1 MCQPQ
6 RVIANKGKDMTELS
20 VGSLAPDFALP
31 RDGGGAVALKDFAG
45 KAVVVYFYPQDDTT
59 SCTAEAIDFSALLPR
74 FEAAG
79 AVVVGI
85 SPDMPTR
92 HDRFKAKHGLN
103 LILGSDESRAVIEAY
118 GAWGEK
124 SLYGRNYM
132 GVIRSTV
139 LIGRD
144 GRIARIWRNV
154 RVRNH
159 ASVVLEAV
167 KAL

>member
-1 MCQPQ
+1 
-6 RVIANKGKDMTELS
+6 MTEPTA
-20 VGSLAPDFALP
+20 GGIAPDFSLP
-31 RDGGGAVALKDFAG
+31 RDGGGTVALGEFAG
-45 KAVVVYFYPQDDTT
+45 KAVVVYFYPQDDTK
-59 SCTAEAIDFSALLPR
+59 SCTAEAIDFSALSPE
-74 FEAAG
+74 FAAAG
-79 AVVVGI
+79 AAIVGI
-85 SPDMPTR
+85 SPDAPAR
-92 HDRFKAKHGLN
+92 HDRFKAKHGLSVV
-103 LILGSDESRAVIEAY
+103 LAADEARTVIEAY

-124 SLYGRNYM
+124 SLYGRRYM

-159 ASVVLEAV
+159 AIEVLEAV

>member
-1 MCQPQ
+1 
-6 RVIANKGKDMTELS
+6 MTELT
-20 VGSLAPDFALP
+20 VGGIAPDFSLP
-31 RDGGGAVALKDFAG
+31 RDGGGTVALKDFAG
-45 KAVVVYFYPQDDTT
+45 KAIVVYFYPQDDTK
-59 SCTAEAIDFSALLPR
+59 SCTTEAIDFSALLPQ

-92 HDRFKAKHGLN
+92 HDRFKAKHGLS
-103 LILGSDESRAVIEAY
+103 LVLGSDEARTVIEAY

-132 GVIRSTV
+132 GVIRSTFLV
-139 LIGRD
+139 GRD

-159 ASVVLEAV
+159 AQDVLEAV

>member
-1 MCQPQ
+1 
-6 RVIANKGKDMTELS
+6 MTEPTT
-20 VGSLAPDFALP
+20 GGIAPDFSLP
-31 RDGGGAVALKDFAG
+31 RDGGGTVALRDFAG
-45 KAVVVYFYPQDDTT
+45 KAVVVYFYPQDDTK
-59 SCTAEAIDFSALLPR
+59 SCTAEAIDFSALSPE
-74 FEAAG
+74 FAAAG
-79 AVVVGI
+79 AAIVGI
-85 SPDMPTR
+85 SPDAPAR
-92 HDRFKAKHGLN
+92 HDRFKAKHGLSVV
-103 LILGSDESRAVIEAY
+103 LAADEARTVIEAY

-124 SLYGRNYM
+124 SLYGRKYM

-159 ASVVLEAV
+159 ATEVLEAV

>member
-1 MCQPQ
+1 
-6 RVIANKGKDMTELS
+6 MTEPTA
-20 VGSLAPDFALP
+20 GGIAPDFSLP
-31 RDGGGAVALKDFAG
+31 RDGGGTVALGEFAG
-45 KAVVVYFYPQDDTT
+45 KAVVVYFYPQDDTK
-59 SCTAEAIDFSALLPR
+59 SCTAEAIDFSALSPE
-74 FEAAG
+74 FAAAG
-79 AVVVGI
+79 AAIVGI
-85 SPDMPTR
+85 SPDAPAR
-92 HDRFKAKHGLN
+92 HDRFRAKHGLSVV
-103 LILGSDESRAVIEAY
+103 LAADEARTVIEAY

-124 SLYGRNYM
+124 SLYGRRYM

-159 ASVVLEAV
+159 AAEVLEAV

>member
-1 MCQPQ
+1 
-6 RVIANKGKDMTELS
+6 MTEPTA
-20 VGSLAPDFALP
+20 GGIAPDFSLP
-31 RDGGGAVALKDFAG
+31 RDGGGTVALRDFAG
-45 KAVVVYFYPQDDTT
+45 KAVVVYFYPQDDTK
-59 SCTAEAIDFSALLPR
+59 SCTAEAIDFSALSPE
-74 FEAAG
+74 FAAAG
-79 AVVVGI
+79 AAIVGI
-85 SPDMPTR
+85 SPDAPAR
-92 HDRFKAKHGLN
+92 HDRFRAKHGLSVV
-103 LILGSDESRAVIEAY
+103 LAADEARTVIEAY

-124 SLYGRNYM
+124 SLYGRKYM

-159 ASVVLEAV
+159 AAEVLEAV

>member
-1 MCQPQ
+1 
-6 RVIANKGKDMTELS
+6 MTEPTA
-20 VGSLAPDFALP
+20 GGIAPDFSLP
-31 RDGGGAVALKDFAG
+31 RDGGGTVALRDFAG
-45 KAVVVYFYPQDDTT
+45 KAVVVYFYPQDDTK
-59 SCTAEAIDFSALLPR
+59 SCTAEAIDFSALSPE
-74 FEAAG
+74 FAAAG
-79 AVVVGI
+79 AAIVGI
-85 SPDMPTR
+85 SPDAPAR
-92 HDRFKAKHGLN
+92 HDRFRAKHGLSVV
-103 LILGSDESRAVIEAY
+103 LAADEARTVIEAY

-124 SLYGRNYM
+124 SLYGRKYM

-159 ASVVLEAV
+159 ATEVLEAV

>member
-1 MCQPQ
+1 
-6 RVIANKGKDMTELS
+6 MTDLA
-20 VGSLAPDFALP
+20 VGGIAPDFKLP
-31 RDGGGAVALKDFAG
+31 RDGGGTVALKDFAG
-45 KAVVVYFYPQDDTT
+45 KVVAVYFYPQDDTK

-79 AVVVGI
+79 AAVVGI

-92 HDRFKAKHGLN
+92 HDRFKAKHGLS
-103 LILGSDESRAVIEAY
+103 LILGSDEAHTVTESY

-124 SLYGRNYM
+124 SLYGRTYM

-154 RVRNH
+154 RVKNH
-159 ASVVLEAV
+159 AEDVLAAV
-167 KAL
+167 TSL

>member
-1 MCQPQ
+1 
-6 RVIANKGKDMTELS
+6 MTEPTT
-20 VGSLAPDFALP
+20 GGIAPDFSLP
-31 RDGGGAVALKDFAG
+31 RDGGGTVALRDFAG
-45 KAVVVYFYPQDDTT
+45 KAVVVYFYPQDDTK
-59 SCTAEAIDFSALLPR
+59 SCTAEAIDFSALSPE
-74 FEAAG
+74 FAAAG
-79 AVVVGI
+79 AAIVGI
-85 SPDMPTR
+85 SPDAPAR
-92 HDRFKAKHGLN
+92 HDRFKAKHGLSVV
-103 LILGSDESRAVIEAY
+103 LAADEARTVIEAY

-124 SLYGRNYM
+124 SLYGRRYM

-159 ASVVLEAV
+159 ATEVLEAV

>member
-1 MCQPQ
+1 
-6 RVIANKGKDMTELS
+6 MTELT
-20 VGSLAPDFALP
+20 VGGIAPDFSLP
-31 RDGGGAVALKDFAG
+31 RDGGGTVALKDFAG
-45 KAVVVYFYPQDDTT
+45 KAIVVYFYPQDDTK
-59 SCTAEAIDFSALLPR
+59 SCTAEAVDFSALLPQ

-92 HDRFKAKHGLN
+92 HDRFKAKHGLS
-103 LILGSDESRAVIEAY
+103 LVLGSDEARTVIEAY

-124 SLYGRNYM
+124 SLYGRSYM

-139 LIGRD
+139 LVGRD

-159 ASVVLEAV
+159 AQDVLEAV

>member
-1 MCQPQ
+1 
-6 RVIANKGKDMTELS
+6 MTEPTA
-20 VGSLAPDFALP
+20 GGIAPDFSLP
-31 RDGGGAVALKDFAG
+31 RDGGGTVALGEFAG
-45 KAVVVYFYPQDDTT
+45 KAVVVYFYPQDDTK
-59 SCTAEAIDFSALLPR
+59 SCTAEAIDFSALSPE
-74 FEAAG
+74 FAAAG
-79 AVVVGI
+79 AAIVGI
-85 SPDMPTR
+85 SPDAPAR
-92 HDRFKAKHGLN
+92 HDRFKAKYGLSVV
-103 LILGSDESRAVIEAY
+103 LAADEARTVIEAY

-124 SLYGRNYM
+124 SLYGRRYM

-159 ASVVLEAV
+159 AIEVLEAV

>member
-1 MCQPQ
+1 
-6 RVIANKGKDMTELS
+6 MTELAA
-20 VGSLAPDFALP
+20 GCLAPDFALP
-31 RDGGGAVALKDFAG
+31 RDGGGTVALKDFAG

-59 SCTAEAIDFSALLPR
+59 SCTAEAIDFSALLPQ

-79 AVVVGI
+79 AAVVGI

-92 HDRFKAKHGLN
+92 HDRFKSKHELS
-103 LILGSDESRAVIEAY
+103 LILGSDESRTVIEAY

-124 SLYGRNYM
+124 TLYGRNYM

-139 LIGRD
+139 LVDRD
-144 GRIARIWRNV
+144 GRVARIWRNV

-159 ASVVLEAV
+159 ARDVLGAV

>member
-1 MCQPQ
+1 
-6 RVIANKGKDMTELS
+6 MTELT
-20 VGSLAPDFALP
+20 VGGFAPHFSLP
-31 RDGGGAVALKDFAG
+31 RDGGGTVALKDFVG
-45 KAVVVYFYPQDDTT
+45 KAIVVYFYPQDDTK
-59 SCTAEAIDFSALLPR
+59 SCTAEASDFSALLPQ
-74 FEAAG
+74 FSAAG

-92 HDRFKAKHGLN
+92 HDRFKAKYGLS
-103 LILGSDESRAVIEAY
+103 LILGSDEARTVIEAF

-132 GVIRSTV
+132 GVIRSTF
-139 LIGRD
+139 LIDRD

-154 RVRNH
+154 RIRNH
-159 ASVVLEAV
+159 AQEVLEAV

>member
-1 MCQPQ
+1 
-6 RVIANKGKDMTELS
+6 MTEPTA
-20 VGSLAPDFALP
+20 GGIAPDFSLP
-31 RDGGGAVALKDFAG
+31 RDGGGTVALRDFAG
-45 KAVVVYFYPQDDTT
+45 KAVVVYFYPQDDTK
-59 SCTAEAIDFSALLPR
+59 SCTAEAIDFSALSPE
-74 FEAAG
+74 FAAAG
-79 AVVVGI
+79 AAIVGI
-85 SPDMPTR
+85 SPDAPAR
-92 HDRFKAKHGLN
+92 HDRFKAKHGLSVV
-103 LILGSDESRAVIEAY
+103 LAADEARTVIEAY

-124 SLYGRNYM
+124 SLYGRKYM

-159 ASVVLEAV
+159 AAEVLEAV

>member
-1 MCQPQ
+1 
-6 RVIANKGKDMTELS
+6 MTEPT
-20 VGSLAPDFALP
+20 A
-31 RDGGGAVALKDFAG
+31 GGRAG
-45 KAVVVYFYPQDDTT
+45 LRPSPGTAAARLRWGNSPEKAVVVLFIYPQDDTN
-59 SCTAEAIDFSALLPR
+59 SCTAEAIDFSALSPE
-74 FEAAG
+74 FAAAG
-79 AVVVGI
+79 AAIVGI
-85 SPDMPTR
+85 SPDAPAR
-92 HDRFKAKHGLN
+92 HDRFKAKHGLSVV
-103 LILGSDESRAVIEAY
+103 LAADEARTVIEAY

-124 SLYGRNYM
+124 SLYGRRYM

-159 ASVVLEAV
+159 AIEVLEAV